1 MEDFIRGIT
10 QITGRIVGGE
20 IKDILES
27 ADSQTIL
34 FILKQIDPFFEI
46 EIEGGVALQEVK
58 KLI

>member
-46 EIEGGVALQEVK
+46 EIEGGVAL
-58 KLI
+58 